1 MTQPQPPVPPVPPQP
16 LLRELARVAQAL
28 ATGTRPSSLHA
39 LVEEVTT
46 VARAV
51 FGAVG
56 CSLAL
61 LSEDGTELVFTTV
74 AGGSEETISGL
85 RLPAG
90 TGIAGWVAMTG
101 QPLAVADVNQ
111 DARFASD
118 VAETAGYQPRSILAC
133 PVATEDLLLG
143 VIEVLD
149 RDPHRVAAADDLQL
163 LGLFARQAAVA
174 LEAAQQFDRLGRILL
189 TALAD
194 SAETTDDLATT
205 LRAAAETAD
214 AETDHGLT
222 SAAAAF
228 AALANSGE
236 REQRL
241 ATDILHA
248 VATYADAARSSP
260 WA

>member
-1 MTQPQPPVPPVPPQP
+1 
-16 LLRELARVAQAL
+16 
-28 ATGTRPSSLHA
+28 LHG

-118 VAETAGYQPRSILAC
+118 VAETAGYQPQSILAC
-133 PVATEDLLLG
+133 PVATDDALLG

-149 RDPHRVAAADDLQL
+149 RDSARAGAAEDLQL

-194 SAETTDDLATT
+194 SAATGDDLAAT
-205 LRAAAETAD
+205 LRTTAQTAD
-214 AETDHGLT
+214 DEIDHGLT
-222 SAAAAF
+222 AAAAAF

-236 REQRL
+236 REQQL
-241 ATDILHA
+241 AVDILQA
-248 VATYADAARSSP
+248 VSAYAETGRSSP
-260 WA
+260 WG